1 MKVLRMNEK
10 ATVERAEEQA
20 CLMRQGAG
28 NYANLCG
35 VLSGFVAVIMVLVLT
50 PGFFP
55 TEHNDLL
62 VELVVSLFTVSS
74 FGYVFSAF
82 RFIGISHMALWEYK
96 SLEEME
102 RSFEFAIA
110 LLFLFSAIFLGGVAA
125 LAYARDAFLLTIT
138 AFVAFLLLLIIL
150 IKNRWVLAKRPQ
162 PQRKKEGTSHE

>member
-1 MKVLRMNEK
+1 MNEK
-10 ATVERAEEQA
+10 ATVEKAEEQA

-28 NYANLCG
+28 NYSNLCG

-55 TEHNDLL
+55 TEHNSLL

-74 FGYVFSAF
+74 IGYVFSAF
-82 RFIGISHMALWEYK
+82 TFIGISHMALWEYK

-102 RSFEFAIA
+102 RSFSFAQA

-125 LAYARDAFLLTIT
+125 LAYARGALLLTIT

-150 IKNRWVLAKRPQ
+150 VKNRWALAKHTP